1 MEQVRTSLSR
11 LTGPKIIQPMLN
23 SKNPRPVA
31 PVEGENLSF
40 EDSRSLKSVDS
51 TEGIALIKTHRMIQ
65 IPVADTG
72 SNIQHFHSVSSQF
85 FDLNIPIKF
94 TVEPKLE
101 DTPLPKLNQLLMS
114 KCNMCCQI
122 CNFND
127 PEIQKEDKQQKTEI
141 LQDIFKTIC
150 NMDVIAQLTE
160 AEYHAIYKMF
170 MKNVIRTSPA
180 APIIWFSP
188 INTDL
193 CQEMVEEAA
202 WPHLALCYDILNS
215 LITSPKFY
223 PTNCPKEVNTLAKT
237 IVEIFHSPDSRE
249 RDKLMKL
256 FHSFYRVCSK
266 HRSIMR
272 QSVYRFLNDYLEGA
286 CLAVGVSELLTVT
299 FSIVSGLK
307 VPLHEEYTDFFEE
320 IIARLHG
327 DPLTLQFQRQLFNVV
342 NTFCNKQATLS
353 FILLAYLRRHWPST
367 SPMKEV
373 LFLSEVE
380 NLIQYI
386 PTQGALEQINNLTTI
401 ISRCSCSD
409 NFAVAERALMMW
421 QNENFA
427 NLILSYSLTTFPI
440 LLPALFKTANYH
452 WCQSVCTLAVYVLRL
467 LKGGDPSAFDD
478 IGGKMKNAESER
490 VVKEI
495 ERGHTWQRILNAH
508 AESEEHKEKVLKE
521 IAMSY
526 IGNENAL
533 KKAQQQQQNNNNNS
547 GMNLQ
552 LHTFQANS
560 SKVLSPVKIMDPKIG
575 SPSMHGSGINHRT
588 SQGNLMPRRLG
599 DLPPPKLIAGK
610 RKKYTI

>member
-1 MEQVRTSLSR
+1 MDQVRSSLSR
-11 LTGPKIIQPMLN
+11 LTGPKIIQPMVN
-23 SKNPRPVA
+23 SKNTRPA
-31 PVEGENLSF
+31 PQSDCENLTF
-40 EDSRSLKSVDS
+40 EDSKSLKSVDS

-85 FDLNIPIKF
+85 FDLNMPIKF

-101 DTPLPKLNQLLMS
+101 DTPLAKLNALFLS

-141 LQDIFKTIC
+141 LQDIMKTIC
-150 NMDVIAQLTE
+150 NMEVIAQLTE
-160 AEYHAIYKMF
+160 AEYHAVYKMF
-170 MKNVIRTSPA
+170 IKNVIRTSPA
-180 APIIWFSP
+180 APPLWFSP

-202 WPHLALCYDILNS
+202 WPHLALCYDILIS
-215 LITSPKFY
+215 LISSPKFY
-223 PTNCPKEVNTLAKT
+223 PTNCPKEVNTLAKS

-256 FHSFYRVCSK
+256 FHTFYRVCSK

-286 CLAVGVSELLTVT
+286 FLAVGVSELLTVT

-307 VPLHEEYTDFFEE
+307 VPLHEEYTDFFTNN
-320 IIARLHG
+320 IVRLHG
-327 DPLTLQFQRQLFNVV
+327 DPLTLQFQRQLFNLV
-342 NTFCNKQATLS
+342 NTFCVKQASLS
-353 FILLAYLRRHWPST
+353 FELLAYLRRHWPST

-373 LFLSEVE
+373 LFLSEIE

-386 PTQGALEQINNLTTI
+386 PVSGAHEQINHLITVV
-401 ISRCSCSD
+401 SLCSCSD

-421 QNENFA
+421 TNENFA
-427 NLILSYSLTTFPI
+427 NLILAYSSITFPK

-452 WCQSVCTLAVYVLRL
+452 WNQSVCTLAVYVLRT
-467 LKGGDPSAFDD
+467 LKGGDTQTFDE
-478 IGGKMKNAESER
+478 IGAKMKNAESER
-490 VVKEI
+490 IVKEI
-495 ERGHTWQRILNAH
+495 ERGHTWQRILNQH
-508 AESEEHKEKVLKE
+508 AESDEHRDHVLEE
-521 IAMSY
+521 IARTY

-533 KKAQQQQQNNNNNS
+533 KKQQEKEKANQPL
-547 GMNLQ
+547 NLQ
-552 LHTFQANS
+552 LHTLQANS
-560 SKVLSPVKIMDPKIG
+560 SKVLSPVKSIG
-575 SPSMHGSGINHRT
+575 GAFHGAALNHRT
-588 SQGNLMPRRLG
+588 SQGNLVPKKLG
-599 DLPPPKLIAGK
+599 DLPPPRLVAGK